1 MEWEEI
7 MKISDP
13 REAMKQI
20 DLKVGAEMIS
30 LEEMEEMVR
39 TYARLHHVT
48 VDEMA
53 FYDDG
58 ERVIGNGSL
67 NI

>member
-58 ERVIGNGSL
+58 ERVIGNWSL